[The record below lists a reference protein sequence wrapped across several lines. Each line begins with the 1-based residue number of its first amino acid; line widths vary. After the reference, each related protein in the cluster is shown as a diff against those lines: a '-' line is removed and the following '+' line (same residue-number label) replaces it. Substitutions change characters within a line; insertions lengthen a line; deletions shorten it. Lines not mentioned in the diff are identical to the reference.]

1 MARYQ
6 CGSAGTVFGQDGDLR
21 PCTCRACELARADG
35 LLSSEGWTKTR
46 GNSSGDIPGETMAQT
61 IRREAVGLRAVI
73 KTLGNGPTVEW

>member
-1 MARYQ
+1 M
-6 CGSAGTVFGQDGDLR
+6 
-21 PCTCRACELARADG
+21 
-35 LLSSEGWTKTR
+35 KTR